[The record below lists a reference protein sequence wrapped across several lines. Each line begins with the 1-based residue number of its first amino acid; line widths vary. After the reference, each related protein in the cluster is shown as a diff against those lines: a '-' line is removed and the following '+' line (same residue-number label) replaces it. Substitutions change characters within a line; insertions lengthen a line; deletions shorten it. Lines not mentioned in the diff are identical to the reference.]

1 MVLLD
6 LENESTDVLPGLC
19 LPAGAASFVFARIQ
33 WIQGGEK
40 EVFDM
45 EAPPPW
51 DFFDL
56 CTLAFLVSNR
66 ETSSAKLMLSNILQP
81 CPPSILLPSATLINQ
96 NNNFLRKHP
105 FRRRGRQKRRR
116 FAPSVDGTDARVQV
130 MMVFFFFL
138 FSVGWSQ
145 NQCFIKSVIAGN
157 R

>member
-45 EAPPPW
+45 EAPLPW

-56 CTLAFLVSNR
+56 W
-66 ETSSAKLMLSNILQP
+66 SSALKNVKI
-81 CPPSILLPSATLINQ
+81 
-96 NNNFLRKHP
+96 R
-105 FRRRGRQKRRR
+105 
-116 FAPSVDGTDARVQV
+116 
-130 MMVFFFFL
+130 
-138 FSVGWSQ
+138 
-145 NQCFIKSVIAGN
+145 
-157 R
+157 

>member
-66 ETSSAKLMLSNILQP
+66 ETSSAKLMLSNLLQP
-81 CPPSILLPSATLINQ
+81 CPPSSLLPSATLMNQ
-96 NNNFLRKHP
+96 NDNFMKAQP
-105 FRRRGRQKRRR
+105 FRCRRR
-116 FAPSVDGTDARVQV
+116 RRRRASSTPQPSQV
-130 MMVFFFFL
+130 HFVYNYFH
-138 FSVGWSQ
+138 
-145 NQCFIKSVIAGN
+145 
-157 R
+157 

>member
-6 LENESTDVLPGLC
+6 LDNEFTDILPGLS

-40 EVFDM
+40 DVFDM

-66 ETSSAKLMLSNILQP
+66 ETSSAKLMLSNLLQP
-81 CPPSILLPSATLINQ
+81 CPPSSLLPSATLMNQ
-96 NNNFLRKHP
+96 NDNFMKAQP
-105 FRRRGRQKRRR
+105 FRCRRR
-116 FAPSVDGTDARVQV
+116 RRRRAFSTPQPSQV
-130 MMVFFFFL
+130 YFVYNYL
-138 FSVGWSQ
+138 P
-145 NQCFIKSVIAGN
+145 
-157 R
+157 